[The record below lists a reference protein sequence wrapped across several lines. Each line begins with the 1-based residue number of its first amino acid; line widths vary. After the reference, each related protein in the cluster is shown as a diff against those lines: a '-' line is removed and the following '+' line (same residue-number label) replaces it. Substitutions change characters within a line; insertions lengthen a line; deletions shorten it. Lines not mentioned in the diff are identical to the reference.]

1 MIELLLIMWQRGPD
15 TLLLAQVDILVE
27 NGLDNVKLCFS

>member
-1 MIELLLIMWQRGPD
+1 MIELLLIMGQRRPD

-27 NGLDNVKLCFS
+27 NGLDNVKLCLA